1 MTTESG
7 GTGTGGTGSG
17 ERRPGDA
24 GAEFGRRAEEIGREF
39 GHRAEHLGAEAEA
52 AGRRL
57 AKDPAVTGFVDVWS
71 RFWGV
76 VLIAVGLWFFA
87 DVTLE
92 VDLPSIPWGDLWPV
106 LLIALGVTVVLSGM
120 RRRA

>member
-1 MTTESG
+1 MTTQSG
-7 GTGTGGTGSG
+7 GTGH

-39 GHRAEHLGAEAEA
+39 GQRAERFGEEAEA

-57 AKDPAVTGFVDVWS
+57 AKDPAVMGFVDVWS

-87 DVTLE
+87 DVTLGM
-92 VDLPSIPWGDLWPV
+92 DLPSIPWGDLWPV
-106 LLIALGVTVVLSGM
+106 LLIVLGVTIVLNGM